1 MQMKDNRSFQPR
13 PYLTYRQRQC
23 MRLLVEGKTVA
34 QIALEVGISVRTVHA
49 HLRRAKIQLQCYS
62 TLQAAVKADR
72 MGLLEK
78 PKLR

>member
-1 MQMKDNRSFQPR
+1 MKDNRSFQPR

-23 MRLLVEGKTVA
+23 MRLLVDGKTIA
-34 QIALEVGISVRTVHA
+34 QIALEVGISVRTVHS
-49 HLRRAKIQLQCYS
+49 HLRRAKIQLRCHS

-78 PKLR
+78 PEFD